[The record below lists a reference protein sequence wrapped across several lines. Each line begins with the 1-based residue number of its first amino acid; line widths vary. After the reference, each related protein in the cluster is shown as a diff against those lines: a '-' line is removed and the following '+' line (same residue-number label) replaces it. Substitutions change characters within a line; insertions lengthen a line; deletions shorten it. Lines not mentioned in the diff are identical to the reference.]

1 MFSFKSNSLFVKY
14 LLSTVRSL
22 VNHLTQEPLIGV
34 VSFSKDVLG
43 NFFLWGVVK
52 DCSVELW
59 YANNIFVHIKS
70 SLARQEYPML
80 CDWSAFALAF
90 FTRFGLIAYSD
101 FQDILFRVITRFM
114 KTIVKII
121 VVIMMGAH
129 DVLRYIVPCG
139 GERLALQSLMYHAT
153 GSIPPFRA
161 NPRLSLPSAMMLTL
175 TMMLTSTMTM
185 TLRMTMTMDALQQIT
200 FRKSKNALMWDYL
213 SYS

>member
-1 MFSFKSNSLFVKY
+1 MSW
-14 LLSTVRSL
+14 
-22 VNHLTQEPLIGV
+22 EI
-34 VSFSKDVLG
+34 
-43 NFFLWGVVK
+43 FFLWGVVK

-59 YANNIFVHIKS
+59 YVNNIFVHIKS

-80 CDWSAFALAF
+80 YDWSAFAMAF

-114 KTIVKII
+114 KTIVKMI

-161 NPRLSLPSAMMLTL
+161 NSRLSLPSVI
-175 TMMLTSTMTM
+175 MT
-185 TLRMTMTMDALQQIT
+185 MTMTMDALQQIT
-200 FRKSKNALMWDYL
+200 FRKSKNALMWHYL